1 MTDLLKK
8 VQTFLK
14 DNKDK
19 ILRLL
24 PVLLIVLALP
34 LTVIF
39 SLNQQNFKQH
49 AASTPDCNNGLVCTI
64 CSGAATD
71 NCSYG
76 NGTQSC
82 TYTTTLGGQVCKPVV
97 FNNVICYQINC
108 SSGYS
113 CTNQTC
119 IKTAA
124 PAARLP

>member
-1 MTDLLKK
+1 MTDLLK

-19 ILRLL
+19 IIRLL
-24 PVLLIVLALP
+24 PVFLIVLALP

-39 SLNQQNFKQH
+39 SLNQQDFKQR
-49 AASTPDCNNGLVCTI
+49 AASTTDCNNGLVCTI
-64 CSGAATD
+64 CSGAASD

-82 TYTTTLGGQVCKPVV
+82 TYTTTLSGQACKPVV
-97 FNNVICYQINC
+97 FNNVVCYQINC

-119 IKTAA
+119 IKTTT
-124 PAARLP
+124 PAASLP